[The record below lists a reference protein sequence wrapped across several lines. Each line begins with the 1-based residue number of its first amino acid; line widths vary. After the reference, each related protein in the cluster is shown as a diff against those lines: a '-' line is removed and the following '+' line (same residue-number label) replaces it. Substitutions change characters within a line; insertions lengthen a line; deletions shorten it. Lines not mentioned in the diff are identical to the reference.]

1 MDKGLRQ
8 SILRSIIQEQQIATQ
23 EELLFALENKGVHVT
38 QSTISRDM
46 REIGVIKRHENRR
59 MYYVLQESIDREN
72 QLHRLG
78 SMMKDNVTG
87 MTMIQFVLVIRTK
100 IEMANVL
107 AAIFDEGWFK
117 EIVGTLAG
125 ADTIVIFCKNEQDC
139 QTLKEGIDRLIES

>member
-8 SILRSIIQEQQIATQ
+8 SILRSIIQEQQITTQ

-72 QLHRLG
+72 QLRRLG
-78 SMMKDNVTG
+78 GMMKDNVTG

-139 QTLKEGIDRLIES
+139 QTLKEEIDRLIES

>member
-139 QTLKEGIDRLIES
+139 QTLKEEIDRLIES